1 MNRAEKAGR
10 TPRPPLTSFLFA
22 ALSLLLLPRARD
34 GGVGS
39 AAAAFSSPSR
49 RRRRRRMPT
58 WTRAVTPRAIPKFD
72 VRSSRSPSSS
82 SSSSSSALFYRSDD
96 GAASGDDDDD
106 DNDDGEENNAPGRQK
121 QPPTNN
127 KSARKK
133 KKMKKMT
140 LSKSRSHQLY
150 KRGMQAAP
158 SEEELAHHVQSIF
171 SSEFGVVYD
180 EDEEEEEEEGVEPF
194 ILSDPAEEEE
204 EEEASVEA
212 AASAGSASSSRRRVA
227 NDVAFLDRHPSLVLN
242 ADYQPLRMLPL
253 SIWSWQDTVKAV
265 LSGKAVV
272 VDMYPGVYVR
282 AVSIE
287 VPVPSVIA
295 LREYAPTG
303 KARPAFTRRNVF
315 LRDGYRCQYCGG
327 LFRTSDLSLD
337 HVEPRCLGGR
347 LTWENTATCCKRCN
361 GRKGSLR
368 PSELHRVGMVLRSK
382 PRCPTLF
389 ELAAEAAKFVP
400 RRVHPTWAPFLG
412 GMSTKSAAV
421 AVASS
426 SSPLSSSGGGY
437 DDGANGGG
445 GDGRKRMK
453 KYRPY
458 E

>member
-1 MNRAEKAGR
+1 
-10 TPRPPLTSFLFA
+10 
-22 ALSLLLLPRARD
+22 
-34 GGVGS
+34 
-39 AAAAFSSPSR
+39 
-49 RRRRRRMPT
+49 MPT
-58 WTRAVTPRAIPKFD
+58 PTRAIPPRAMPTKFD
-72 VRSSRSPSSS
+72 GRSSRSHPSSAPSSS
-82 SSSSSSALFYRSDD
+82 SSSSLFYRSDD
-96 GAASGDDDDD
+96 GAASDDDDD
-106 DNDDGEENNAPGRQK
+106 GDGEDKNAPERQESPANESDRK
-121 QPPTNN
+121 
-127 KSARKK
+127 KKKK

-140 LSKSRSHQLY
+140 LAKSRSHQLY
-150 KRGMQAAP
+150 KRGMQAA

-180 EDEEEEEEEGVEPF
+180 EDEDEEGEEEEGVEPF

-204 EEEASVEA
+204 ASAEA
-212 AASAGSASSSRRRVA
+212 AATAGSASSSRRRRVV
-227 NDVAFLDRHPSLVLN
+227 NNVAFLDRHPSLVLN

-272 VDMYPGVYVR
+272 VDVYPGVQVR
-282 AVSIE
+282 AVNIE

-327 LFRTSDLSLD
+327 LFRTSELSLD

-347 LTWENTATCCKRCN
+347 LTWENAATCCRRCN

-368 PSELHRVGMVLRSK
+368 PSELHRVGMVLRTR
-382 PRCPTLF
+382 PGCPTLF

-400 RRVHPTWAPFLG
+400 RRVHPAWAPFLG
-412 GMSTKSAAV
+412 VSTKSAAV
-421 AVASS
+421 AVASTS
-426 SSPLSSSGGGY
+426 SSPLSSGGDH
-437 DDGANGGG
+437 DDSANGGG
-445 GDGRKRMK
+445 GGRRKRME

>member
-1 MNRAEKAGR
+1 
-10 TPRPPLTSFLFA
+10 
-22 ALSLLLLPRARD
+22 
-34 GGVGS
+34 
-39 AAAAFSSPSR
+39 
-49 RRRRRRMPT
+49 
-58 WTRAVTPRAIPKFD
+58 
-72 VRSSRSPSSS
+72 
-82 SSSSSSALFYRSDD
+82 
-96 GAASGDDDDD
+96 
-106 DNDDGEENNAPGRQK
+106 
-121 QPPTNN
+121 
-127 KSARKK
+127 
-133 KKMKKMT
+133 
-140 LSKSRSHQLY
+140 
-150 KRGMQAAP
+150 MQAA

-180 EDEEEEEEEGVEPF
+180 DDEDDEEEEGVEPF

-204 EEEASVEA
+204 EASEAA
-212 AASAGSASSSRRRVA
+212 AASAGSASSSSSSSRRRVV
-227 NDVAFLDRHPSLVLN
+227 NNVAFLDRHPSLVLN

-282 AVSIE
+282 AVSVE

-303 KARPAFTRRNVF
+303 RARPAFTRRNVF

-347 LTWENTATCCKRCN
+347 LTWENAATCCKRCN

-368 PSELHRVGMVLRSK
+368 PSELHRVEMALRSR

-412 GMSTKSAAV
+412 MSTKSAAV
-421 AVASS
+421 VAVAVESS
-426 SSPLSSSGGGY
+426 SSPLSSGGGC

-445 GDGRKRMK
+445 GGGRKRMK
-453 KYRPY
+453 KHRPY